1 MFKAIVLACV
11 IGSPTDC
18 VEFHSIIYSDTR
30 EACRRRAFQMSE
42 DIGEIV
48 NLMPSKW
55 RCKKL
60 KEGNLADG
68 PNYYLSGSGW
78 GYDRL

>member
-1 MFKAIVLACV
+1 MFKAILLACV

-18 VEFHSIIYSDTR
+18 VEFHSIIYSETR
-30 EACRRRAFQMSE
+30 EACRRRAFQMAT

-60 KEGNLADG
+60 KEGDLANG
-68 PNYYLSGSGW
+68 SNYDFSGSRRS
-78 GYDRL
+78 YNRI